1 MKKCLVI
8 FTVFF
13 SVLATRA
20 EPAPASNGPD
30 VRDSMVKIYTVRS
43 QPNYFNPWDMYSP
56 SATTGSGCV
65 IEGNLILTNAHVVS
79 DQTFIQVRLHGR
91 SERHR
96 AQVVAVSHEADLA
109 LLTVPDAS
117 FFEGVTP
124 LPFGE
129 LPDVQEDVVV
139 YGFPKGG
146 DTLSATEGVVS
157 RIEHQTYAHSNLNLL
172 AVQLDAAVN
181 SGNSGGPVL
190 LDNQVVGVVM
200 QSLESA
206 DNIGYMVPS
215 PVLYRF
221 LKDLADGQ
229 YDGIPSLGIHWQRV
243 ENEALKKMLGLESDQ
258 SGVLVTVVLPGMPA
272 AGRLREGDVIRSVD
286 GHAVAGD
293 GTVEFRPRERT
304 SMSYYVQQHQ
314 VGDAVTVDILREGKN
329 LQIPIELEETLDRGR
344 LVPADRYDV
353 RPSYYVYGG
362 LVFTTLTTNYLKL
375 WGKKWYNDAPSPLL
389 DLRTGF
395 LEAEGEGVVLLVKV
409 LASEVNTGY
418 HDIFNG
424 HVTEVNGQKVK
435 NLRHLIELV
444 EADADEP
451 FVVFK
456 GNNRSVVVL
465 DREKA
470 ELENPEI
477 LETYGISADRS
488 ENLQ

>member
-1 MKKCLVI
+1 
-8 FTVFF
+8 
-13 SVLATRA
+13 
-20 EPAPASNGPD
+20 
-30 VRDSMVKIYTVRS
+30 MVKIYTVRT

-56 SATTGSGCV
+56 AATTGSGCV
-65 IEGNLILTNAHVVS
+65 IAGNLILTNAHVVS

-109 LLTVPDAS
+109 LLTVPDTS

-124 LPFGE
+124 LPFGD

-139 YGFPKGG
+139 YGFPEGG

-190 LDNQVVGVVM
+190 LENRVVGVVM
-200 QSLESA
+200 QSLERA

-221 LKDLADGQ
+221 LKDLTDGT

-243 ENEALKKMLGLESDQ
+243 ENEDLKKMMGLEGDQ
-258 SGVLVTVVLPGMPA
+258 SGVLVTVVLPGMA
-272 AGRLREGDVIRSVD
+272 ADGKLREGDVIRSVD
-286 GHAVAGD
+286 GHSVAGD

-314 VGDAVTVDILREGKN
+314 VGDTVTVNILRYGEN
-329 LQIPIELEETLDRGR
+329 LEIPIRLAKTLDQGR
-344 LVPADRYDV
+344 LVAADRYDV

-362 LVFTTLTTNYLKL
+362 LVFSTLTTNYLKL
-375 WGKKWYNDAPSPLL
+375 WGDEWYNDGPTHLL
-389 DLRTGF
+389 GLRTDYLGT
-395 LEAEGEGVVLLVKV
+395 EGEEVVLLVKV

-418 HDIFNG
+418 HEVFNG
-424 HVTEVNGQKVK
+424 HIVEVNGQKVK
-435 NLRHLIELV
+435 NLRHLIKLV
-444 EADADEP
+444 ENDTDDP

-456 GNNRSVVVL
+456 GYRRAIVVL
-465 DREKA
+465 DRKKA
-470 ELENPEI
+470 ELENPKI
-477 LETYGISADRS
+477 LETYGIPSDRS
-488 ENLQ
+488 EDLR